1 MFFDAEVIIKV
12 ECLMCNKIAKA
23 DEANYICDDCE
34 YKCCEST
41 VKEAVISASNKTWE
55 WEDRD
60 NFEGYFETDKEKDC
74 FFNGVKYGYK
84 QALFWILD
92 HVNDDGTLYE
102 ELVHKKT
109 RFNENT

>member
-1 MFFDAEVIIKV
+1 MF
-12 ECLMCNKIAKA
+12 
-23 DEANYICDDCE
+23 
-34 YKCCEST
+34 YK
-41 VKEAVISASNKTWE
+41 
-55 WEDRD
+55 
-60 NFEGYFETDKEKDC
+60 KDC